1 MWGFVGLAAFMVV
14 SFVGVYWTFD
24 MLRDYKTG
32 RQGELV
38 TSVPTGDNL
47 PAEPLLQADPVKD
60 MVVIRNAQNEKL
72 HSYGWI
78 DKDNGIVHI
87 PIDKAIELTLE
98 RSLVHSQAAGE
109 PIQSNPEN

>member
-1 MWGFVGLAAFMVV
+1 MRLARAF
-14 SFVGVYWTFD
+14 D
-24 MLRDYKTG
+24 
-32 RQGELV
+32 
-38 TSVPTGDNL
+38 
-47 PAEPLLQADPVKD
+47 QALAKD
-60 MVVIRNAQNEKL
+60 EA
-72 HSYGWI
+72 YGWI